1 MHRVV
6 GLQNRI
12 NQLSTQ
18 FAAKTE
24 KKTKRHPVLYA
35 VAGFLIAFALITST
49 PLKAITYPITI
60 PFFSAGG
67 MELQV
72 MVWNIVNLVLS
83 AIIGAVLYGVISK
96 SADKGRERKNATIDQ
111 SNAQVEANNQAL
123 AQSIEQTKQE
133 IFAVQ
138 QRWAAEVAPWY
149 PMDYDNI
156 DTVDFFLTAVR
167 NHRASTVQEMVPA
180 PLPAAQPN
188 SGDGQPLRDRAASAP
203 YGAGAA
209 ADSQPAAHRQHAAA
223 RQSVHAGAGSQ
234 PSPADKR
241 KHRKRQQQP
250 RLDCQRDGQA
260 VAARRRT
267 PLHGSW
273 RFSPRSMQRAAYV
286 E

>member
-149 PMDYDNI
+149 PMDYDN
-156 DTVDFFLTAVR
+156 
-167 NHRASTVQEMVPA
+167 MVP
-180 PLPAAQPN
+180 
-188 SGDGQPLRDRAASAP
+188 SRILRTFPTAS
-203 YGAGAA
+203 
-209 ADSQPAAHRQHAAA
+209 
-223 RQSVHAGAGSQ
+223 
-234 PSPADKR
+234 
-241 KHRKRQQQP
+241 
-250 RLDCQRDGQA
+250 
-260 VAARRRT
+260 
-267 PLHGSW
+267 
-273 RFSPRSMQRAAYV
+273 
-286 E
+286 

>member
-1 MHRVV
+1 MGSQGDLLSGVATAHDLMHRVV

-72 MVWNIVNLVLS
+72 MVWNIVNLVVS
-83 AIIGAVLYGVISK
+83 AINGAVLYGVISK

-123 AQSIEQTKQE
+123 VQSIEQTKRE

-156 DTVDFFLTAVR
+156 DAVDFFLTAVR
-167 NHRASTVQEMVPA
+167 NHRASTVQEMVN
-180 PLPAAQPN
+180 LYETERHQRRMEQGQQQILNQQRIGNMLQLGNLFMQGQVLSQAQQIN
-188 SGDGQPLRDRAASAP
+188 ANTASASSNLDWIASAM
-203 YGAGAA
+203 G
-209 ADSQPAAHRQHAAA
+209 
-223 RQSVHAGAGSQ
+223 
-234 PSPADKR
+234 KR
-241 KHRKRQQQP
+241 
-250 RLDCQRDGQA
+250 
-260 VAARRRT
+260 
-267 PLHGSW
+267 
-273 RFSPRSMQRAAYV
+273 
-286 E
+286 